1 VSSSASLITDIRPTG
16 IVSAAAASAA
26 LALRVL
32 HGVLEIAARKHEAGA
47 LAELIDSAARE
58 AESLARLA
66 EQDGEVYAAYVQ
78 ARRERSA
85 NLQAALQRAI
95 ESPLAAARSAVA
107 GIDLCR
113 KALPFFKGAI
123 VADVSGAAV
132 LLAGAVRALLCC
144 VQANLSAV
152 EDEAFARSIEA
163 ERHAFEQRAISESRI
178 VLEAVERGF
187 Q

>member
-1 VSSSASLITDIRPTG
+1 VPSSFSLITEAHPTG

-32 HGVLEIAARKHEAGA
+32 HGVLEIAARKHTAEAI
-47 LAELIDSAARE
+47 AELIDSATRE
-58 AESLARLA
+58 AENLARLA

-85 NLQAALQRAI
+85 NVQAALQRAI
-95 ESPLAAARSAVA
+95 ESPLAAARSAAA

-113 KALPFFKGAI
+113 NALPFFEGAI
-123 VADVSGAAV
+123 AADVGGAAV

-144 VQANLSAV
+144 VEANLGAI
-152 EDEAFARSIEA
+152 EDKAFARSIEEEA
-163 ERHAFEQRAISESRI
+163 RALQQRAISKGQT
-178 VLEAVERGF
+178 LL
-187 Q
+187 

>member
-1 VSSSASLITDIRPTG
+1 VSSSFSLITEARPTG
-16 IVSAAAASAA
+16 IVSVAAAAAA

-32 HGVLEIAARKHEAGA
+32 HGILEIAARKHNAEA
-47 LAELIDSAARE
+47 LVELIESAERE
-58 AESLARLA
+58 AQVLARLA
-66 EQDGEVYAAYVQ
+66 EEDGEVYAAYLQ

-85 NLQAALQRAI
+85 NLQSALHRTI
-95 ESPLAAARSAVA
+95 ESPLAAARAAAA

-144 VQANLSAV
+144 VEANLGAIKDAV
-152 EDEAFARSIEA
+152 FARAVMA
-163 ERHAFEQRAISESRI
+163 ERHALEQRAVSESQS
-178 VLEAVERGF
+178 VLEAVERAF